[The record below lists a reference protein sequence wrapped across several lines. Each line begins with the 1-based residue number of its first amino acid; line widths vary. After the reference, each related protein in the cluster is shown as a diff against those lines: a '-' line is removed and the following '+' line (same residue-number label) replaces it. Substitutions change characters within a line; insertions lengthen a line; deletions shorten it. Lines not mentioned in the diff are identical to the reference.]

1 MLPCYSKAI
10 PAPASRKVRRGFV
23 YPQSAYAS
31 AWYTGSMATHLLVDG
46 ENFKAKIK
54 AAFRLA
60 GIDRP
65 AWHHYDFAGLFAHV
79 LKGTEIDQTRFYFG
93 KLRFDP
99 DSAQKSNQ
107 LIEEQRLLKTHLEA
121 SGFEV
126 VLAGQVRG
134 QGEGR
139 RKVFKE
145 KGVDVRIA
153 VDMVAGACDGRA
165 SELILASSDSDLQP
179 AIREVTKRKVRCVYL
194 GFELNPNKG
203 LTYTTGQ
210 AILIRN
216 AEVLQFGALPAEGRR
231 AA

>member
-1 MLPCYSKAI
+1 
-10 PAPASRKVRRGFV
+10 
-23 YPQSAYAS
+23 
-31 AWYTGSMATHLLVDG
+31 MATLLLVDG
-46 ENFKAKIK
+46 ENFKAKIRT
-54 AAFRLA
+54 AFRLA
-60 GIDRP
+60 GVDRP
-65 AWHHYDFAGLFAHV
+65 AWHEYDFAGLFGHV
-79 LKGTEIDQTRFYFG
+79 LKGSVITQTRFYFG

-107 LIEEQRLLKTHLEA
+107 LIEEQRRLKTHLEA

-139 RKVFKE
+139 HKVFKE

-153 VDMVAGACDGRA
+153 VDMVAGACDGGA
-165 SELILASSDSDLQP
+165 SELIVASSDSDLQP
-179 AIREVTKRKVRCVYL
+179 AIHEVTKRGVRCVYL

-203 LTYTTGQ
+203 LTYTTGR

-216 AEVLQFGALPAEGRR
+216 AEVLQFGRSTEGTR
-231 AA
+231 AV

>member
-1 MLPCYSKAI
+1 
-10 PAPASRKVRRGFV
+10 
-23 YPQSAYAS
+23 
-31 AWYTGSMATHLLVDG
+31 MATLLLVDG

-54 AAFRLA
+54 TAFRLA
-60 GIDRP
+60 GVDRP
-65 AWHHYDFAGLFAHV
+65 AWHEYDFAGLFAHV
-79 LKGTEIDQTRFYFG
+79 LKGTVITQTRFYFG

-107 LIEEQRLLKTHLEA
+107 LIQEQRLLKTHLEA

-139 RKVFKE
+139 HKVFKE

-153 VDMVAGACDGRA
+153 VDMIASACDGRA
-165 SELILASSDSDLQP
+165 SELTVASSDSDLQP
-179 AIREVTKRKVRCVYL
+179 AIHEVTKRGVRCVYL

-203 LTYTTGQ
+203 LTYTTGR
-210 AILIRN
+210 AVLIRN
-216 AEVLQFGALPAEGRR
+216 AEVLQFGNTASDRR

>member
-1 MLPCYSKAI
+1 
-10 PAPASRKVRRGFV
+10 
-23 YPQSAYAS
+23 
-31 AWYTGSMATHLLVDG
+31 MATLLLVDG

-54 AAFRLA
+54 AAYRLA
-60 GIDRP
+60 GLERP
-65 AWHHYDFAGLFAHV
+65 AWHEYDFAGLFAHV
-79 LKGTEIDQTRFYFG
+79 LRGTTLAKARFYFG

-99 DSAQKSNQ
+99 DSPQKSAQ
-107 LIEEQRLLKTHLEA
+107 LIEEQRLLKTLLEA
-121 SGFEV
+121 NGFEV

-153 VDMVAGACDGRA
+153 VDMVAGACDGMA

-179 AIREVTKRKVRCVYL
+179 AIREVTKRGVRCVYL

-203 LTYTTGQ
+203 LTYTTGR

-216 AEVLQFGALPAEGRR
+216 AEVLQFGRGAKDKR